1 MELRAQLEDEVGA
14 TFIIGDFNKRSVET
28 QLECDPHE
36 RSDPFHWYE
45 VLTASSEGR
54 NYVDAVRRYA
64 RKLGRSLGNQWTH
77 EQRNRTPLCNGTNE
91 LPPQPDRLHLRFRR
105 RSCRS
110 IGRRA
115 GLGRR
120 RDPGRRAASTSI
132 RTTGS
137 CAARYV
143 LTGPPQPLRPQAIR
157 KRGGEVDLTWSPV
170 EGAEGYVVYRA
181 IRRRTFDTLA
191 NVGAETTAF
200 NDLFTEHGVTYR
212 YKIAAVGADEG
223 QGVESGAS
231 FVEIDKRGPQVLYVF
246 PRRGAIDVERRE
258 NIRVTF
264 DEAVRPDSVTNDR
277 IRLYRGRTRL
287 SGTLRQ
293 VSPRVL
299 VFNPT
304 FPMRAGREHKVSVK
318 PVTDR
323 LRNVGGGAGWT
334 FETRRPRKKN

>member
-1 MELRAQLEDEVGA
+1 M
-14 TFIIGDFNKRSVET
+14 TCT
-28 QLECDPHE
+28 
-36 RSDPFHWYE
+36 SDRIRVHWYE
-45 VLTASSEGR
+45 VLTSSTDGR

-64 RKLGRSLGNQWTH
+64 RKLGLSLGNQWTH
-77 EQRNRTPLCNGTNE
+77 EQRNRTPICNGTSS
-91 LPPQPDRLHLRFRR
+91 FRR
-105 RSCRS
+105 NRIDYIFGSGAALAEASADAPGWAGERPGTRSGEHKYSDHRFVW
-110 IGRRA
+110 
-115 GLGRR
+115 
-120 RDPGRRAASTSI
+120 
-132 RTTGS
+132 
-137 CAARYV
+137 ARYV
-143 LTGPPQPLRPQAIR
+143 LTGPPQPARPQAVR

-170 EGAEGYVVYRA
+170 EGAAGYVIYRA

-212 YKIAAVGADEG
+212 YKIAAIGADEG

-246 PRRGAIDVERRE
+246 PRRGAVDVERRE

-293 VSPRVL
+293 VSARVL

-334 FETRRPRKKN
+334 FETRET